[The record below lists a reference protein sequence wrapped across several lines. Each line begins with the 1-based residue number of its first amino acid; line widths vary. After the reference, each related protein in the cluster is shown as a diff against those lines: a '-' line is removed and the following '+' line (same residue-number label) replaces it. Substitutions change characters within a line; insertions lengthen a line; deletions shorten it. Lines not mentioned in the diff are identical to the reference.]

1 MVKLLKK
8 SQVLHHGVPHIN
20 QNLILMNQK
29 DSKFNE
35 RRKEDIY
42 HQKGR
47 YIPLEK
53 SQQIID
59 ELKIT

>member
-20 QNLILMNQK
+20 RNLILRNQK

-35 RRKEDIY
+35 RSLKM
-42 HQKGR
+42 QKGR

-53 SQQIID
+53 SQQTID
-59 ELKIT
+59 EFKIT